1 MAKPY
6 PMELRNRAVKFV
18 QAGESRH
25 AVASRLGLGAATVIR
40 WLDRFEKTGT
50 AAPSKFGGYRKPKIV
65 GAYRDW
71 LLERIERGDFTLQ
84 GLASELEGRGLKV
97 DYKTVWKFVRRED
110 LSFKKKH
117 SRHRA
122 AKT

>member
-6 PMELRNRAVKFV
+6 PMELRDRAVRFV
-18 QAGESRH
+18 RAGESRH

-65 GAYRDW
+65 GAHRDW
-71 LLERIERGDFTLQ
+71 LLERIKHGDFTLQ

-97 DYKTVWKFVRRED
+97 DYKTVWKFVHRED

-122 AKT
+122 AKA